1 MSLKAWAIQFALF
14 FLLINGLEL
23 RYGLKFV
30 DSSTWQYWTGGAM
43 LSAFAVIIAYLYD
56 KEKK

>member
-30 DSSTWQYWTGGAM
+30 DGATWQYWIGTAM
-43 LSAFAVIIAYLYD
+43 ISMFAVGIALQYD